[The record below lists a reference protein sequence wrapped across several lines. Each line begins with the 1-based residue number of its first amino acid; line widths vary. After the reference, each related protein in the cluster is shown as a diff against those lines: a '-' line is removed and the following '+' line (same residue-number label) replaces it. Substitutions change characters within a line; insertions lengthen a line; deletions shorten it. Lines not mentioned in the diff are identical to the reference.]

1 MCCSASEMS
10 TCQGSCIVFKLKC
23 HGNTWKAWNKQIC
36 GGKHSRRWE
45 CIHHCVLR
53 LTALT
58 KRPTTATAT
67 TRSQPLSR
75 HVTFCDIHYTE
86 YFSYCMGFR
95 VGQTLC
101 SMRISTVRRH
111 WSQRSVG
118 FSSSDQRHA
127 LFSAVCGPSK
137 AQSIRVDDP
146 GWLGSDERARAVLEF
161 VKETWRGARFWA
173 GLFGISLVTW
183 SMQRVSF
190 LRLTAE
196 SSSVLDE
203 EEATVLSD

>member
-1 MCCSASEMS
+1 MDISPEPCLDIVKRCIWCILHN
-10 TCQGSCIVFKLKC
+10 TWGSSRKYTTNMHYEVWLYVLQCFRNVNLSRVLHCFQAEVTVKC

-36 GGKHSRRWE
+36 GGKLSRKWE

-101 SMRISTVRRH
+101 SMRISTVVK
-111 WSQRSVG
+111 SN
-118 FSSSDQRHA
+118 
-127 LFSAVCGPSK
+127 CGPSC
-137 AQSIRVDDP
+137 
-146 GWLGSDERARAVLEF
+146 W
-161 VKETWRGARFWA
+161 
-173 GLFGISLVTW
+173 
-183 SMQRVSF
+183 
-190 LRLTAE
+190 
-196 SSSVLDE
+196 
-203 EEATVLSD
+203 